1 MTDLDNLFTDE
12 MIAAYIDGNAIPL
25 EKNMIEGCMDS
36 QEMQEVLDIV
46 SDLKAYPEL
55 WQEGENMGYENPDS
69 SLLDA
74 EPSLQDLKQS
84 IEKSD
89 QHIV

>member
-12 MIAAYIDGNAIPL
+12 MLAAYIDGNAIPL
-25 EKNMIEGCMDS
+25 EKNMIEQSLDRDD
-36 QEMQEVLDIV
+36 MQEVLDIV

-55 WQEGENMGYENPDS
+55 LKEGENIEFENPDNVG
-69 SLLDA
+69 DEI

-84 IEKSD
+84 IEKSN
-89 QHIV
+89 QHII